1 MTYQETAK
9 AILAA
14 VGGKTNIQRVTH
26 CVTRLR
32 LVLKNDEK
40 VKDQQVKAISNVI
53 GVMRKNGQYQI
64 ILGNDVNNYYQAFF
78 KPRAF

>member
-53 GVMRKNGQYQI
+53 GVMRKNGQI
-64 ILGNDVNNYYQAFF
+64 G
-78 KPRAF
+78 RAHV

>member
-64 ILGNDVNNYYQAFF
+64 ILGNDVNNYYQAF
-78 KPRAF
+78 

>member
-40 VKDQQVKAISNVI
+40 VKDQQVKSISNVI

-64 ILGNDVNNYYQAFF
+64 ILGNDVNNYYQAF
-78 KPRAF
+78 

>member
-26 CVTRLR
+26 CGNTSTLST
-32 LVLKNDEK
+32 EK
-40 VKDQQVKAISNVI
+40 
-53 GVMRKNGQYQI
+53 
-64 ILGNDVNNYYQAFF
+64 
-78 KPRAF
+78 

>member
-1 MTYQETAK
+1 MTYKETAK

-14 VGGKTNIQRVTH
+14 VGGEKNIQQVTH

-32 LVLKNDEK
+32 LVLTNDEL
-40 VKDQQVKAISNVI
+40 VDDQIVKAIPNVI

-64 ILGNDVNNYYQAFF
+64 ILGNDVNNYYQAF
-78 KPRAF
+78 

>member
-32 LVLKNDEK
+32 LVLKM
-40 VKDQQVKAISNVI
+40 
-53 GVMRKNGQYQI
+53 MRKLKI
-64 ILGNDVNNYYQAFF
+64 SKS
-78 KPRAF
+78 KPFQM